1 MRLPEDRRAID
12 VSMSRLTL
20 EAEAAALR
28 AALLVAIASAILEF
42 LIFGLLT
49 LHSGI
54 GLRFKID
61 GRCTLHSAEALG
73 AWSARFAQRI
83 DLCLCF
89 RQTFPDPCRKLFA
102 LQGSFKKL

>member
-1 MRLPEDRRAID
+1 
-12 VSMSRLTL
+12 MSRLTL
-20 EAEAAALR
+20 EAAAAALR

-54 GLRFKID
+54 GHRFKID
-61 GRCTLHSAEALG
+61 GRCTLHSAEALR

-83 DLCLCF
+83 DFCLCV
-89 RQTFPDPCRKLFA
+89 RQISPDPCRKLFA